1 MFCDIFYRL
10 NSISTLMSA
19 LSRMQNELVSDQTK
33 NENYKQVLGHNEIE
47 QVKSYARK
55 NKVEK

>member
-1 MFCDIFYRL
+1 
-10 NSISTLMSA
+10 
-19 LSRMQNELVSDQTK
+19 MQNELVSDQTK